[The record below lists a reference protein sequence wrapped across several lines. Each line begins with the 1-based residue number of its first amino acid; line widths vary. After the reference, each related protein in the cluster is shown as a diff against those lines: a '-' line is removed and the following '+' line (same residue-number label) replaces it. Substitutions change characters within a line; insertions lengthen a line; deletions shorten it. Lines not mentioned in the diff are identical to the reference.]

1 MLIYDD
7 VSKKCQVVFKNC
19 YGFLKVLNYLVC
31 VSSSKS
37 INSTPLFKKK
47 KKKMVGIISL
57 PPYCQRLRDQDTL
70 LGMGLVELA
79 VPSEKL
85 NYKPSFKHCILKTIL
100 HVFLLFI
107 YVWNKIFCSKN

>member
-1 MLIYDD
+1 M
-7 VSKKCQVVFKNC
+7 CQVPNQ
-19 YGFLKVLNYLVC
+19 
-31 VSSSKS
+31 S
-37 INSTPLFKKK
+37 IALLYSKK

-57 PPYCQRLRDQDTL
+57 PPYCQRSRDQDTL
-70 LGMGLVELA
+70 LEMGLVELA

-85 NYKPSFKHCILKTIL
+85 NYMPSFKHCILKTIL